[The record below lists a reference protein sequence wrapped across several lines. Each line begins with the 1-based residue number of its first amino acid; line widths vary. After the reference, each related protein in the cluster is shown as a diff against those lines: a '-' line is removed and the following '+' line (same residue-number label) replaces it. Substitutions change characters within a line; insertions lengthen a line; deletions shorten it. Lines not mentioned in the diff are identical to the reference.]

1 LIQRRWLVWHSAFPP
16 RLLGL
21 TCKVERKREA
31 SAMAVAMIGRPSWP
45 NRPARGHDPQGRD
58 HSDRY
63 QPDQGPAQEI
73 IGEMAWLLRD
83 TRSSML
89 LGGGVLS
96 AITVAIG
103 LEAAFSGRVV
113 RPGLVGAVN
122 VSLLTGLL
130 LCWLTAVIM
139 LALASRPVH
148 NTLSEMRWKTG
159 APIDPRAAW
168 LTLPATGTDPEEWTW
183 TRAHLLLGAARLARR
198 RAQIADTWT
207 YVAAAYFGVWIVMSL
222 LGL

>member
-1 LIQRRWLVWHSAFPP
+1 
-16 RLLGL
+16 
-21 TCKVERKREA
+21 
-31 SAMAVAMIGRPSWP
+31 MAVAMTGRPSWP
-45 NRPARGHDPQGRD
+45 YRPARGHDLRGRVL
-58 HSDRY
+58 SDQA

-83 TRSSML
+83 TRSSMI
-89 LGGGVLS
+89 LGGSVLS

-103 LEAAFSGRVV
+103 LEAAFSGQAV
-113 RPGLVGAVN
+113 RPGVVGAVN
-122 VSLLTGLL
+122 AGLLSGLL

-139 LALASRPVH
+139 LVLASRPVH
-148 NTLSEMRWKTG
+148 NALSEMRWKTG
-159 APIDPRAAW
+159 APVDPRAGW
-168 LTLPATGTDPEEWTW
+168 LTLPPTGADPAEWTW

-207 YVAAAYFGVWIVMSL
+207 YITAGYFGVWIVVIL